1 MNSRYEVTPRD
12 KKISSLAQPQRL
24 KGRVAIVTGGSAGL
38 GRSACLA
45 LAREGAFVVIV
56 GRDRKRLAE
65 VVGRV
70 ESECGSPALGLRLD
84 VTREADMEEMAV
96 KTLERFGCIDI
107 LIASAGILRAPNL
120 GMKTLMQTPVTAWE
134 TLINTNLKG
143 TFLSMRAVLPQMI
156 RQRSGDILTLSSK
169 SGVRGLA
176 FDSAYCA
183 SKFGVIGLTESVAQ
197 EVQSQG
203 VRVQTLLPGTFD
215 TELWAQNNVMSRPK
229 DLPPP
234 VRVAELMIWMITLP
248 RDACV
253 AAPLI
258 EPIRTVSMPSWS

>member
-1 MNSRYEVTPRD
+1 M
-12 KKISSLAQPQRL
+12 SSLVQPRRL
-24 KGRVAIVTGGSAGL
+24 ENRVAIVTGGSAGL

-45 LAREGAFVVIV
+45 FAREGASVVIV

-65 VVGRV
+65 VVSLI
-70 ESECGSPALGLRLD
+70 ESEYGGHALGLPLD
-84 VTREADMEEMAV
+84 VTHEADMEEMAE
-96 KTLERFGCIDI
+96 KALERFGRIDI

-120 GMKTLMQTPVTAWE
+120 GMRTLMQTPLTAWE

-143 TFLSMRAVLPQMI
+143 MFLSMRAVLPQMI

-169 SGVRGLA
+169 SGIKGLA

-234 VRVAELMIWMITLP
+234 ERVAEFMIWMVTLP
-248 RDACV
+248 RDTCV

-258 EPIRTVSMPSWS
+258 EPTRTVPMPKWS

>member
-1 MNSRYEVTPRD
+1 MNSQYEITPRD
-12 KKISSLAQPQRL
+12 ENMSSLDQPQRL

-38 GRSACLA
+38 GRCACLA
-45 LAREGAFVVIV
+45 LAREGASVVVV

-65 VVGRV
+65 VADLIEG
-70 ESECGSPALGLRLD
+70 EYGGHAFWLQLD
-84 VTREADMEEMAV
+84 VTHEADMEEMAG
-96 KTLERFGCIDI
+96 KTLERFGRIDI
-107 LIASAGILRAPNL
+107 LIASAGVLRAPNL

-143 TFLSMRAVLPQMI
+143 TFLSMRAVLPHMVK
-156 RQRSGDILTLSSK
+156 QRSGDILTLSSK
-169 SGVRGLA
+169 SGIKGLA

-197 EVQSQG
+197 EVQPQG

-234 VRVAELMIWMITLP
+234 ERVAEFIIWMVTLP
-248 RDACV
+248 RDTCV

-258 EPIRTVSMPSWS
+258 EPAQTVPMPKWS